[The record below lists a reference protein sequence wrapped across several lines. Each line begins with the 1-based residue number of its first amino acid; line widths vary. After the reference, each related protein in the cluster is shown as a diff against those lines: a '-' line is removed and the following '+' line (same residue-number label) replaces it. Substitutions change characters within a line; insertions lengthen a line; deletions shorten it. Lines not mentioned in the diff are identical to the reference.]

1 LFIFNASK
9 IVEHLNQSTNMLSI
23 ENQEELF
30 FRVALSFVRDIG
42 DISARSLLAHFGS
55 AKNIFKTKK
64 SELRKVH
71 GIGDYRVNLFD
82 DKAVFEKAENELKF
96 CEKERI
102 SIIDFSSPK
111 YPKRFM
117 NCMDAPLLL
126 YHKGSADL
134 NAHKVIAIIGTRKNS
149 DYGERC
155 CELLFEDLTGIEN
168 VIVVSG
174 LALGIDTFAHKK
186 SLKKNIPTVGV
197 LGHSL
202 DMIYPHSNRE
212 LAKEMLEHGG
222 GLLTEFPSG
231 TKPDKQNFPV
241 RNRIVAGMCDV
252 TVVVESDIKG
262 GAMITAYVAHS
273 YGREIAAFPGRVF
286 DNKSVGTNNLIKKN
300 IAAMITNGNDLLELM
315 NWQSTQYQSKVIQ
328 SKLFEELNADESILI
343 ELLKGKDSVHSDEL
357 MQHSKFTYSLIAS
370 LLLQLEL
377 KGLIKTLP
385 GKNYRLN

>member
-1 LFIFNASK
+1 ML
-9 IVEHLNQSTNMLSI
+9 LNW
-23 ENQEELF
+23 
-30 FRVALSFVRDIG
+30 G
-42 DISARSLLAHFGS
+42 
-55 AKNIFKTKK
+55 
-64 SELRKVH
+64 
-71 GIGDYRVNLFD
+71 
-82 DKAVFEKAENELKF
+82 
-96 CEKERI
+96 
-102 SIIDFSSPK
+102 
-111 YPKRFM
+111 
-117 NCMDAPLLL
+117 
-126 YHKGSADL
+126 
-134 NAHKVIAIIGTRKNS
+134 
-149 DYGERC
+149 
-155 CELLFEDLTGIEN
+155 
-168 VIVVSG
+168 
-174 LALGIDTFAHKK
+174 

-202 DMIYPHSNRE
+202 DMIYPPSNRE

-222 GLLTEFPSG
+222 GLLTEFPSR

-286 DNKSVGTNNLIKKN
+286 DNKSIGTNSLIKKN

-357 MQHSKFTYSLIAS
+357 MQHSKFTYSLLAS